1 METPEPPPAVEISNP
16 FKSST
21 ILPALGL
28 FIVMA
33 FISTGQIRFAVTW
46 YVPGALMVAGTA
58 RMGVG
63 AAMPWDAKI
72 GCRGAAGAVIALTMT
87 ASATVSSICLDFIG
101 TLSYLSATSLIAGIP
116 LHRLPIPYPPLALLL
131 AELFVTVVMMAN
143 KILRQ
148 SIKKPCR
155 MINVSQDAFWA
166 FASPDCAC
174 PPLLWFRTRLVGVCD
189 FPLGFA

>member
-1 METPEPPPAVEISNP
+1 
-16 FKSST
+16 
-21 ILPALGL
+21 
-28 FIVMA
+28 
-33 FISTGQIRFAVTW
+33 
-46 YVPGALMVAGTA
+46 MVAGTA

-87 ASATVSSICLDFIG
+87 ASATVSSICFDFIG

-131 AELFVTVVMMAN
+131 AELFVTVVMMPN

-148 SIKKPCR
+148 SISKR
-155 MINVSQDAFWA
+155 QSITLGRRRRSV
-166 FASPDCAC
+166 CAC
-174 PPLLWFRTRLVGVCD
+174 ASEVAVWLGV
-189 FPLGFA
+189 